1 MRLFIFLMLILHVA
15 VACQNNGSDDQPIS
29 GIELYK
35 MRCIT
40 CHGMDG
46 AMGNNGAKNLIVSEM
61 PLNDRIKIIRNGKG
75 GVMPA
80 FKNLLTQEEIMAVA
94 RYSMQFNPALKST
107 Q

>member
-1 MRLFIFLMLILHVA
+1 MRLIITAIFSIMLI
-15 VACQNNGSDDQPIS
+15 VACQNNSS
-29 GIELYK
+29 GDSTLNGLDIYK
-35 MRCIT
+35 MRCVT